1 MAEEMRRRLFRYF
14 ADTGEAPELTR
25 EELALLAERRAVVL
39 GPDGGLE
46 LANPFAVGPTDVV
59 VRTVDGRYFAACAWD
74 GLGILA
80 ALGQDGHVETHCP
93 DCDEPLE
100 LVVREGELQ
109 ATDTVVHFLVPA
121 ARWYDD
127 LRFT

>member
-1 MAEEMRRRLFRYF
+1 MVEEMRRRLFRAF
-14 ADTGEAPELTR
+14 ADTGGPPELTR

-39 GPDGGLE
+39 GPDGSLE
-46 LANPFAVGPTDVV
+46 FANPFAAGPTDFV
-59 VRTVDGRYFAACAWD
+59 VRTLDRRYFATCVWD

-80 ALGQDGHVETHCP
+80 ALGSDGHVETHCP

-100 LVVREGELQ
+100 LVVRGGELQ

-121 ARWYDD
+121 AQWYAD

>member
-1 MAEEMRRRLFRYF
+1 MLVEMRRRLFRHF
-14 ADTGEAPELTR
+14 AETGEPPEFTR
-25 EELALLAERRAVVL
+25 EELALLAQGRAAVL
-39 GPDGGLE
+39 DEEGRLDF
-46 LANPFAVGPTDVV
+46 ANPFATGPRDFV
-59 VRTVDGRYFAACAWD
+59 VRTPERRYFATCVWD

-80 ALGQDGHVETHCP
+80 LLGSDGHVETHCL

-100 LVVREGELQ
+100 LVVHGGALQ
-109 ATDTVVHFLVPA
+109 PTTAVVHFLVPA